1 MTKYIIK
8 SIICS
13 YHNFIK
19 SIKRVSNSFIRY
31 SLLIKFEERRLLF
44 LEIRYDKHE
53 LLGKQVYLDVGEAL
67 GETNCAIFDKATH
80 KVIALGIQKNNNAQF
95 LNIVPYKRIVY
106 IDDEAIIIP
115 SKTDIISY
123 DEFFA
128 ENLKKAMADSYKTNY
143 KI

>member
-1 MTKYIIK
+1 
-8 SIICS
+8 
-13 YHNFIK
+13 
-19 SIKRVSNSFIRY
+19 
-31 SLLIKFEERRLLF
+31 
-44 LEIRYDKHE
+44 
-53 LLGKQVYLDVGEAL
+53 
-67 GETNCAIFDKATH
+67 NCAIFDKATH

-106 IDDEAIIIP
+106 IDDEAIIIL